1 MPAYQQAPT
10 SAPAPAADG
19 YLESVSNESLEV
31 LQHFGAETPALL
43 NRYACVVEDALLT
56 QAQQTAQALQH
67 LQVTQNQLTNAHTV
81 IEAAAEDNAAY
92 HTLLT
97 NPDLLSN
104 YVREFFGPNGPY
116 PVETA
121 QDRLAAE
128 VAAGEAQFAP
138 QAPVYQRPQLDMPAP
153 DVQAGSGDSEFWNV
167 FSQISDRRPDMAWQV
182 LSQATPEALRSKILV
197 SEA

>member
-56 QAQQTAQALQH
+56 QAQQTAQALQQ

-104 YVREFFGPNGPY
+104 YVKEFFGPNGPY

-153 DVQAGSGDSEFWNV
+153 DVQAGSPDSEFWNV
-167 FSQISDRRPDMAWQV
+167 FSQISDRRPEMAWQV

>member
-1 MPAYQQAPT
+1 M
-10 SAPAPAADG
+10 
-19 YLESVSNESLEV
+19 
-31 LQHFGAETPALL
+31 
-43 NRYACVVEDALLT
+43 VEDALLA
-56 QAQQTAQALQH
+56 QAQQTAEALRH
-67 LQVTQNQLTNAHTV
+67 LQVIQNQLGNAHTV

-104 YVREFFGPNGPY
+104 YVQEFYGPNGPY
-116 PVETA
+116 PVETP

-128 VAAGEAQFAP
+128 VAAAEMQYAP
-138 QAPVYQRPQLDMPAP
+138 QAPAYQRPQLDMPAP
-153 DVQAGSGDSEFWNV
+153 DVQAGSVDSEFWNV